1 MTHCP
6 GAPVGNFRQRPF
18 AEREAIRQAFRI
30 AYEYVFFP
38 LFLDSVLTALTLMD
52 EFL

>member
-1 MTHCP
+1 MAHCP

-18 AEREAIRQAFRI
+18 AQREAIRQAFRI
-30 AYEYVFFP
+30 AYEYAFFP
-38 LFLDSVLTALTLMD
+38 LFPESVSTALKLMD